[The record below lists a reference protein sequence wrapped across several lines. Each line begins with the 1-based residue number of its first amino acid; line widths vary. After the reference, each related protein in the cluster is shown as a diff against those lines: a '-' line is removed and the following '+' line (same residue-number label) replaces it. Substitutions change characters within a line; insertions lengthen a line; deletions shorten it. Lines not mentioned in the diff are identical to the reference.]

1 MGNCSGCGVMTSA
14 ADDEDRGLVEPES
27 VQRCTE
33 GKARRALENL
43 AANANRRN
51 EDGELSSRV
60 VKIKI
65 TRKQLQELLRR
76 ADAQGLL
83 AAPHHALLADVVGG
97 RAVRHA
103 RRSRKWRP
111 RLQRIPEAAE
121 HDEIDTP

>member
-1 MGNCSGCGVMTSA
+1 MGNCSSCRVATSA
-14 ADDEDRGLVEPES
+14 VDDEDRGLVEPES

-43 AANANRRN
+43 KEKANCRK

-76 ADAQGLL
+76 ADTQGLL
-83 AAPHHALLADVVGG
+83 APHHALLADVVSRGVVG
-97 RAVRHA
+97 HA

-111 RLQRIPEAAE
+111 RLQRIPEVAE
-121 HDEIDTP
+121 HDEIDT

>member
-51 EDGELSSRV
+51 EV